1 MHNYGNQP
9 RQGSVALDAPGR
21 EFCIRCEEAN
31 SFAATLPVFQKI
43 EDWMRVL
50 GYPHRDLVAVL
61 LSMRE
66 AVANAI
72 QHGHGRDPR
81 KHIRLRYL
89 VTPTEVLV
97 EVQDEGHG
105 FDPTRVPDAL
115 SGWEEHQPRGRGL
128 FLMRSYASWIC
139 FNSTGNRVTLCR
151 QRTEK

>member
-1 MHNYGNQP
+1 MHDYGKQP
-9 RQGSVALDAPGR
+9 RHGAAALDIPGR

-31 SFAATLPVFQKI
+31 SLAASLPVFQKI

-72 QHGHGRDPR
+72 LHGHGRDPR
-81 KHIRLRYL
+81 KRVRLRYL

-105 FDPTRVPDAL
+105 FDPTHVPDAL
-115 SGWEEHQPRGRGL
+115 AGWQEHRPRGRGL
-128 FLMRSYASWIC
+128 FLMRSYTSWMC

-151 QRTEK
+151 QRTDK